1 MFAEQT
7 NSKHEFLL
15 FSPIS
20 SSTVHKTAYS
30 LVGTRYKLLVDQNC
44 PKIPFEYFKPEK
56 KKLEFRECRQ
66 F

>member
-20 SSTVHKTAYS
+20 SPIIHKTAYS
-30 LVGTRYKLLVDQNC
+30 LVGTRYKLLINQNF

-56 KKLEFRECRQ
+56 NS
-66 F
+66 